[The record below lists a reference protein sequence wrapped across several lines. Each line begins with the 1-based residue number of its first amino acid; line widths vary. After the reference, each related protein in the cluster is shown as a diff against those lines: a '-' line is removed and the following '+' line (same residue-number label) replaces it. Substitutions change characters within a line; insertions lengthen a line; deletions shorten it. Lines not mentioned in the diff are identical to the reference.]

1 MDSGFS
7 KQFLSNIGVK
17 QRCPLLPTLFGL
29 CIDKLDEVVKK
40 VARKQVLN
48 NPIFMQNFI
57 LFLLYANDVVLF
69 SYDVDSMQ
77 HLLGVLEEFCHS
89 SGLAVNV
96 EKTKRMAMQTIQPHH
111 WLTYRGEHIQN
122 FQSFIYFCFCTIILW
137 LRDDLNRKFIGSNT
151 Q

>member
-7 KQFLSNIGVK
+7 KHFLSNIGVK

-69 SYDVDSMQ
+69 SYDADIMQ
-77 HLLGVLEEFCHS
+77 HWLGVLGEFCHRS
-89 SGLAVNV
+89 VLAMNV
-96 EKTKRMAMQTIQPHH
+96 EKIKVMVVQTIQPHH
-111 WLTYRGEHIQN
+111 
-122 FQSFIYFCFCTIILW
+122 
-137 LRDDLNRKFIGSNT
+137 
-151 Q
+151 